1 MMIRRTLLRAAAAAA
16 TLVGLDAAARAQPL
30 GQKGPTAP
38 RMDPVFP
45 FPLVTVHGNA
55 ALAEWERQRTKPG
68 IWPVVIG
75 SDEDL
80 ARLAGGIEDLDERD
94 VPAILAAAAALDH
107 PESLRAHKRAEDEA
121 ALKWLADHGQAGAVE
136 PDHQPEL
143 GAWPARV
150 DTSLRLTVAED
161 ILKRRPLDRVHIAL
175 IPAANGWEAIAH
187 LKWGGWNDNPS
198 AEYHVAALKAWHE
211 HYGAELVGLNSDT
224 MNLRVARRPASREDA
239 LDLAR
244 EQYLYCADIVD
255 QGVETLSALA
265 ATLEANDWWFFWWD

>member
-16 TLVGLDAAARAQPL
+16 TLIGLGSAARAQPAD
-30 GQKGPTAP
+30 QEGPTP
-38 RMDPVFP
+38 PVPDPVFP

-55 ALAEWERQRTKPG
+55 ALAEWERQRKKPG

-80 ARLAGGIEDLDERD
+80 ATIAEGIDDLDEHD
-94 VPAILAAAAALDH
+94 VAAILGAAAALDH
-107 PESLRAHKRAEDEA
+107 PEGLRARKRAEDEA
-121 ALKWLADHGQAGAVE
+121 ARKWLADNGRAGDVE

-150 DTSLRLTVAED
+150 DTGLALTVTED

-175 IPAANGWEAIAH
+175 IPATNGWEAIAH

-211 HYGAELVGLNSDT
+211 RYGAELVGLNGDT
-224 MNLRVARRPASREDA
+224 MNLRVAHRPATREEA

-255 QGVETLSALA
+255 QGVGTLSALA
-265 ATLEANDWWFFWWD
+265 ATLMENDWWFFWWD